1 MQTTTAQS
9 PSVSTSAKA
18 APAGWWWDYLIGL
31 TLTAVLPAVFW
42 VVLLAS
48 ASVLLGY
55 SPDPRALLAA
65 GLAITAF
72 LGVFFCVLTAKST

>member
-1 MQTTTAQS
+1 MQTTTVQS
-9 PSVSTSAKA
+9 TSVSTSAKA
-18 APAGWWWDYLIGL
+18 APAGWWDYLIGL
-31 TLTAVLPAVFW
+31 TLTAVLPAAFW

-65 GLAITAF
+65 DLAITAF